1 MKVTLGLYEVID
13 THFEEWK
20 AYEPALKMLF
30 ISSDIEIYGKAKFN
44 KTLYRAESVSVN
56 MITHLQKEFSTVS
69 MTDKEGLKN
78 IYTKFI
84 DGVCKPDKK
93 VTGRINSEGE
103 AERNEAYIERDE
115 FKAVNDI
122 DEADEMEALNTE
134 VFEERTTMLE
144 TLVNDA
150 KLSDI
155 ELYALNYVKDRNSEK
170 HILLEYFTLK
180 GIIQIANRAAYKL
193 LFSKKHT
200 IKLDLQTE

>member
-30 ISSDIEIYGKAKFN
+30 ISSDIEIYAKAKFN
-44 KTLYRAESVSVN
+44 KTLYRAESVSVS
-56 MITHLQKEFSTVS
+56 MITNLLKEFSTLS
-69 MTDKEGLKN
+69 MTDKDGLKN
-78 IYTKFI
+78 IYTNFI
-84 DGVCKPDKK
+84 DRVCKPDKK
-93 VTGRINSEGE
+93 VTGSITSEGE
-103 AERNEAYIERDE
+103 TEQNEAFSAKDE

-122 DEADEMEALNTE
+122 DEADEIVSLTTE

-144 TLVNDA
+144 SLIDDA

-155 ELYALNYVKDRNSEK
+155 ELYALNYVKDRNSYK
-170 HILLEYFTLK
+170 HTLLEQFTLK

-193 LFSKKHT
+193 FFVNSK
-200 IKLDLQTE
+200 LVLESG

>member
-30 ISSDIEIYGKAKFN
+30 VSSDIEIYGKAKFN

-56 MITHLQKEFSTVS
+56 MITNLLKSFSTVLNN
-69 MTDKEGLKN
+69 DKEELKK
-78 IYTKFI
+78 IYTDFI
-84 DGVCKPDKK
+84 DAVCKPDKRLAGK
-93 VTGRINSEGE
+93 ISGADE
-103 AERNEAYIERDE
+103 ADRNEGYSEKDE

-122 DEADEMEALNTE
+122 DEANEVETLDTE
-134 VFEERTTMLE
+134 VFEERTTRLE
-144 TLVNDA
+144 TLVDDA

-155 ELYALNYVKDRNSEK
+155 EQYALNYVKDRNSEK
-170 HILLEYFTLK
+170 HFLLEHFTIK

-193 LFSKKHT
+193 FYLKRVKVS
-200 IKLDLQTE
+200 

>member
-56 MITHLQKEFSTVS
+56 MITNLQKEFSTVS

-78 IYTKFI
+78 IYTNFI
-84 DGVCKPDKK
+84 DGVCNPDKK
-93 VTGRINSEGE
+93 VKGRITSESE
-103 AERNEAYIERDE
+103 AERNEAYSEKDE
-115 FKAVNDI
+115 FKTVKI
-122 DEADEMEALNTE
+122 LDETDEMEALDTE
-134 VFEERTTMLE
+134 VFEERTTRLE
-144 TLVNDA
+144 SLVEDA

-170 HILLEYFTLK
+170 HILLEHFTLK

-193 LFSKKHT
+193 FYFKRVIVS
-200 IKLDLQTE
+200 

>member
-20 AYEPALKMLF
+20 AYEPALKILF

-56 MITHLQKEFSTVS
+56 MITNLQKEFSTLS

-78 IYTKFI
+78 IYTNFI

-93 VTGRINSEGE
+93 VTGKISSEGE
-103 AERNEAYIERDE
+103 AERNEAFNERDE
-115 FKAVNDI
+115 FKAVNEI
-122 DEADEMEALNTE
+122 DEADELEALDTE
-134 VFEERTTMLE
+134 VFEERTAWLE
-144 TLVNDA
+144 SLFNDA

-155 ELYALNYVKDRNSEK
+155 EQFALNYVKDRNSKK
-170 HILLEYFTLK
+170 HVLLEHFTLK
-180 GIIQIANRAAYKL
+180 GIIQIANRAASKIHYKNKTL
-193 LFSKKHT
+193 RKY
-200 IKLDLQTE
+200 

>member
-56 MITHLQKEFSTVS
+56 MITNLQKEFSTVS

-78 IYTKFI
+78 IYTNFI

-93 VTGRINSEGE
+93 VKGRITSESK
-103 AERNEAYIERDE
+103 AERNEAFSEKDE
-115 FKAVNDI
+115 FKAVNEI
-122 DEADEMEALNTE
+122 DQADEIEASDTE
-134 VFEERTTMLE
+134 VFEERTTRLE
-144 TLVNDA
+144 SLVDDA

-170 HILLEYFTLK
+170 HVLLEHFTLK
-180 GIIQIANRAAYKL
+180 GIVQIANRAAYKL
-193 LFSKKHT
+193 FYFQRL
-200 IKLDLQTE
+200 

>member
-56 MITHLQKEFSTVS
+56 MITNLQKEFSTVS

-103 AERNEAYIERDE
+103 AERNEAISEKEE
-115 FKAVNDI
+115 FKAVNEI
-122 DEADEMEALNTE
+122 DEADEIEASDTE
-134 VFEERTTMLE
+134 VFEERTTRFE
-144 TLVNDA
+144 SLVNNA

-155 ELYALNYVKDRNSEK
+155 ELYALNYLKDRNSHK
-170 HILLEYFTLK
+170 HPLLEQFTLK

-193 LFSKKHT
+193 FFANSK
-200 IKLDLQTE
+200 LVLESA

>member
-56 MITHLQKEFSTVS
+56 MITNLQKEFSTVS

-78 IYTKFI
+78 IYTNFI
-84 DGVCKPDKK
+84 DGVCKADKK
-93 VTGRINSEGE
+93 VKGRITSESE
-103 AERNEAYIERDE
+103 AERNEAFSEKDE
-115 FKAVNDI
+115 FKAVHEI
-122 DEADEMEALNTE
+122 DQADEIEASDTE
-134 VFEERTTMLE
+134 VFEERTTRLE
-144 TLVNDA
+144 SLVDDA

-170 HILLEYFTLK
+170 HVLLEHFTLK
-180 GIIQIANRAAYKL
+180 GIVQIANRAAYKL
-193 LFSKKHT
+193 FYFQRL
-200 IKLDLQTE
+200 

>member
-20 AYEPALKMLF
+20 AYDPALKMLF

-56 MITHLQKEFSTVS
+56 MITNLQKEFSTVS

-84 DGVCKPDKK
+84 DTVCKPDKRLAGK
-93 VTGRINSEGE
+93 ISGADE
-103 AERNEAYIERDE
+103 ADRNEAYSEKDE

-122 DEADEMEALNTE
+122 DEANEVETLDTE
-134 VFEERTTMLE
+134 VFEERTTRLE
-144 TLVNDA
+144 SLVDDA

-155 ELYALNYVKDRNSEK
+155 EQYALNYVKDRNSEK
-170 HILLEYFTLK
+170 HFLLEHFTLK

-193 LFSKKHT
+193 FYLKRVKVS
-200 IKLDLQTE
+200 